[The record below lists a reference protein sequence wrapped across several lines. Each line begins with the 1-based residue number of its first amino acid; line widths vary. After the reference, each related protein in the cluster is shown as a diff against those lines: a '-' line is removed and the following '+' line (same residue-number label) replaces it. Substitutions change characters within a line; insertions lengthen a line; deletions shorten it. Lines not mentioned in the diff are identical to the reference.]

1 LKLLLFIISYI
12 LLSTIGSLSYVGLLF
27 LFFWTLKK
35 IFNMN
40 EDKWT
45 TLFKYRKGKGLYYVM
60 VFPYLVMLVVMF
72 PLSLTWFELINFE
85 YRVLG
90 SLSVIILLTL
100 TLVFKFPKLKES
112 LNEKYQGTH

>member
-60 VFPYLVMLVVMF
+60 VFSYLVMLVVMF
-72 PLSLTWFELINFE
+72 PLSLTWFDLINFY
-85 YRVLG
+85 YRVFCSFFVFIL
-90 SLSVIILLTL
+90 VIC
-100 TLVFKFPKLKES
+100 
-112 LNEKYQGTH
+112 